1 MNGTEHTVGT
11 QEPGMDRPTA
21 VVFLRDEVIDILAE
35 ALCLL
40 ICDAT
45 WRNGKVCVR
54 FLPRIRQREVTS
66 PASEISKKG
75 AKQASES
82 AGTEES
88 AAITRCYDLIRGP
101 EEVS

>member
-1 MNGTEHTVGT
+1 
-11 QEPGMDRPTA
+11 MDRPTA

-45 WRNGKVCVR
+45 WRNGKVLCPDFR
-54 FLPRIRQREVTS
+54 RESAFTKYREVTS
-66 PASEISKKG
+66 PAAEISKKG

-82 AGTEES
+82 AGTAKN

-101 EEVS
+101 EEVT